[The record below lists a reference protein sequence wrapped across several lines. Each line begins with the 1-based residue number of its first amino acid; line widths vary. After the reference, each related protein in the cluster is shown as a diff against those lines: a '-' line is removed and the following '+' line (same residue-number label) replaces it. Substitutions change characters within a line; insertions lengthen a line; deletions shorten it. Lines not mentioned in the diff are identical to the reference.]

1 MVSTVKFKVYIHSIE
16 PSTLGFVDKEGAEHA
31 CARAQLTAF
40 TGLDRLAGMF
50 GKRYLSDGDSRT
62 LANVEEFCRTNNVEY
77 EVSDLGQMNFLQR
90 LVLRMKG
97 IRTPAVYCEKRTVQ
111 GVPTEEDLRRL
122 QTDAGTSQ

>member
-1 MVSTVKFKVYIHSIE
+1 MVSTVKLKVYISSIE
-16 PSTLGFVDKEGAEHA
+16 PSTLEFVDKEGAEHA

-50 GKRYLSDGDSRT
+50 GKRYLSDDDSKT

-77 EVSDLGQMNFLQR
+77 EVSDLGRMNFLQR

-97 IRTPAVYCEKRTVQ
+97 IRTPAVYCEKRTFH

-122 QTDAGTSQ
+122 QTDAGTSH